1 VPEFRNSKLIPR
13 LASGLDRGSSSYER
27 HADQIFRFLVL
38 SVTASSSFGLELRS
52 WIVDLSIK
60 LEL

>member
-1 VPEFRNSKLIPR
+1 MPEFRNSKLIPR

-27 HADQIFRFLVL
+27 HADQIFLVFGFERDREL
-38 SVTASSSFGLELRS
+38 KFGLEPRS
-52 WIVDLSIK
+52 WIADLSIK